1 MLCLISDGLV
11 VSIALSVNFSDRS
24 VKLNLAC
31 LKCSVI
37 FGCDEL

>member
-1 MLCLISDGLV
+1 MMCLISDGIA

-24 VKLNLAC
+24 VKLNLAY

-37 FGCDEL
+37 FGYDEL